1 MSRTLLTSLLL
12 LAPLAMADKRGAAWP
27 WYNEN
32 TALNPNTLQ
41 TSTGQGVNWIY
52 NWETY
57 RPGNSENFN
66 FIGTQRCT
74 DCSSSPIADLASRA
88 SSGGWNT
95 VFSLNEP
102 DLNGI
107 SPTDAA
113 SWYQQHINPLQ
124 IQKALPAVS
133 SSTSSGQGL
142 SWLDSFISAC
152 SGCYYDYIN
161 LHWYGPSFS
170 EFQSYIESAH
180 SRYPNTNLVITEFAL
195 TAGSAQDQA
204 NFLDQA
210 MSFLNGAS
218 YVSLYSYFVATS
230 TALEQSNDS
239 GAVTAAPNSAL
250 YNSDGSLTVV
260 GQRYKS
266 GP

>member
-1 MSRTLLTSLLL
+1 MFSSLLASLVL
-12 LAPLAMADKRGAAWP
+12 LAPVAFADKRGAAWP
-27 WYNEN
+27 WYNAN
-32 TALNPNTLQ
+32 TALSPNTLQ
-41 TSTGQGVNWIY
+41 SSAGQGVNWLY

-57 RPGNSENFN
+57 RPDNTQNFN
-66 FIGTQRCT
+66 FIGTQRCM
-74 DCSSSPIADLASRA
+74 DCDSSPVAQLASRV

-113 SWYQQHINPLQ
+113 AWYKQYINPLAVA
-124 IQKALPAVS
+124 KALPAVT
-133 SSTSSGQGL
+133 SSTNSGQGL
-142 SWLDSFISAC
+142 SWLDSFLSAC

-170 EFQSYIESAH
+170 AFQSYIQSAH
-180 SRYPNTNLVITEFAL
+180 SRYPNAKFVITEFAM
-195 TAGSAQDQA
+195 TQGSAQDQA
-204 NFLDQA
+204 NFLEQA
-210 MSFLNGAS
+210 MSFLNGAN
-218 YVSLYSYFVATS
+218 YVSMYSYFVATATS
-230 TALEQSNDS
+230 LEQTNDA

-250 YNSDGSLTVV
+250 FNADGSLTVV